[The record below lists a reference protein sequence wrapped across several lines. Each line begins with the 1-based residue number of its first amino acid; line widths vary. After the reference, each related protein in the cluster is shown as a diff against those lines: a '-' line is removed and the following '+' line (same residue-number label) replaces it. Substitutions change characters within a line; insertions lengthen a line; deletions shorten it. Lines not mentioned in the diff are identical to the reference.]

1 MRRHDEVEEIYY
13 TYSDDVYYYLLSMTR
28 NEVIAEDML
37 QATFLQVMNGIATFR
52 GRCSLKTW
60 IFTIARH
67 EYFHWTKKNP
77 PMLQLDEEVP
87 LHDKMIDSYEKR
99 EQVSKILKYIDNLEE
114 PHRSLMVFRLINDLT
129 FREIAIILGKTES
142 WARVTFMRDKH
153 KLLEDLR
160 EELE

>member
-1 MRRHDEVEEIYY
+1 
-13 TYSDDVYYYLLSMTR
+13 
-28 NEVIAEDML
+28 
-37 QATFLQVMNGIATFR
+37 
-52 GRCSLKTW
+52 
-60 IFTIARH
+60 
-67 EYFHWTKKNP
+67 
-77 PMLQLDEEVP
+77 
-87 LHDKMIDSYEKR
+87 MIDSYEKR

-153 KLLEDLR
+153 KLLEDLK